1 MRGEG
6 MERMAKLARNI
17 EYYIGKADLNLR
29 YDDDHIDLARFVLAV
44 MPVVKATIDW
54 RANEREI
61 EACITHRPVPTVLRQ
76 REWQMLDAMRAAAD
90 AFTATEAGGEK

>member
-44 MPVVKATIDW
+44 MPVVKAAETFK
-54 RANEREI
+54 RCPSSAN
-61 EACITHRPVPTVLRQ
+61 CGGLF
-76 REWQMLDAMRAAAD
+76 DAID
-90 AFTATEAGGEK
+90 AFTATEAEPGCGRSCP